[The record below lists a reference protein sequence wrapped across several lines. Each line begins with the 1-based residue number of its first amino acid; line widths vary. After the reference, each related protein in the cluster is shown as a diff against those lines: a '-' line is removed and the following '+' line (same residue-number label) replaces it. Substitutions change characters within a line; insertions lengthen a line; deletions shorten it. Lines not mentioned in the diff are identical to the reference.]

1 MGNWGL
7 HWPNSSSNFWFQSFY
22 FLNDKWGWL
31 NVFKSLKS
39 KLSSVI
45 LWRGKLKLIHR
56 IMTYYRRIYDFLIC
70 YQKCIWL
77 NLSCLDMVW
86 KNNALI
92 QLITYIYYRLLMNFW
107 TCYDILACAFE
118 PWNNDKYEKELIW
131 KHDSSAEER

>member
-1 MGNWGL
+1 
-7 HWPNSSSNFWFQSFY
+7 
-22 FLNDKWGWL
+22 
-31 NVFKSLKS
+31 
-39 KLSSVI
+39 
-45 LWRGKLKLIHR
+45 
-56 IMTYYRRIYDFLIC
+56 MTYYRRIYDFLIC

-92 QLITYIYYRLLMNFW
+92 QWITYIYYRLLMNFW